1 MPPEDKSRSPR
12 ETHREEQYTTYSTL
26 KEGPSGNE
34 TLTFTL
40 DFLVLRLV
48 CICVIP
54 PEGYRQAPVYVKF
67 RLRGPKDLIRGG
79 YEEAVRG

>member
-1 MPPEDKSRSPR
+1 MLEDEEDRKSVPAPR
-12 ETHREEQYTTYSTL
+12 RIEHREEQHTTVSTL
-26 KEGPSGNE
+26 KEGPNGE

-54 PEGYRQAPVYVKF
+54 GEGYRQAPVYVKF
-67 RLRGPKDLIRGG
+67 RLRGAREQNGG
-79 YEEAVRG
+79 